1 MAIYNFVATGEGTDA
16 AIVEPHGTSF
26 VPGTVTA
33 GQVGFWSVDEGM
45 YLDGSSLARTLL
57 NSSYGSTAPLTAE
70 LVNQDVADPTRSIRP
85 ARFQVVQQRA
95 ATDGPAYCTPIIRG
109 ADVLSIELK
118 AYSAPVKASIL
129 FENLTDQ
136 ASGDTHEFKF
146 VVKGLPT
153 DYGQVMNNYND
164 KGQLRVGEVINITV
178 SGTFTAKDDLG
189 AAAATAFNNSR
200 LGFMTTTSYA
210 AAGDDLTTTANAVGF
225 DFDLVSQT
233 ETAGDGTL
241 HIPAGAKTE
250 MAIGVGGADAVK
262 YAEEKSLAN
271 YGYHNRIWLN
281 NNTQPNVFAPTAI
294 AAGAAGFDLCQI
306 IASVDGYGGSIG
318 KKGRENIVINYWYDE
333 AAASAQSTLDDA
345 LTGIDQEITLG
356 NAYKW
361 EFNGSSVSVG

>member
-16 AIVEPHGTSF
+16 AVVEPHGTAF
-26 VPGTVTA
+26 VPASVVD
-33 GQVGFWSVDEGM
+33 GQVGFWSVDEGQ

-70 LVNQDVADPTRSIRP
+70 LVNQDVADPIRSVRP
-85 ARFQVVQQRA
+85 ARFQVVQQRSS
-95 ATDGPAYCTPIIRG
+95 GPAYVTPIIRG
-109 ADVLSIELK
+109 ADVKSIELK
-118 AYSAPVKASIL
+118 AYSAPVKASYL

-136 ASGDTHEFKF
+136 ASGDTHELKF

-153 DYGQVMNNYND
+153 DYGQVLNNYGD
-164 KGQLRVGEVINITV
+164 KGQLRTGEVINVVI

-189 AAAATAFNNSR
+189 AEAVVQINNSR
-200 LGFMTTTSYA
+200 LGFMATATYS
-210 AAGDDLTTTANAVGF
+210 AAGDDLTVTANAVGF
-225 DFDLVSQT
+225 DFDLVSQV
-233 ETAGDGTL
+233 ETVEGTL

-271 YGYHNRIWLN
+271 WGYHNRIWFSN
-281 NNTQPNVFAPTAI
+281 NVQPNVYAPTAI

-318 KKGRENIVINYWYDE
+318 KKGREDIVVNYWYDE
-333 AAASAQSTLDDA
+333 AGTSAASTLDNA
-345 LTGIDQEITLG
+345 LTGIDQEVTLG
-356 NAYKW
+356 SAYKW
-361 EFNGSSVSVG
+361 EFNGGSVSVG